1 MEGGGW
7 LWLLVALG
15 MIALAVAF
23 AYVIKQRRS
32 ARSTRERREQATREN
47 YRQGG

>member
-15 MIALAVAF
+15 TIALAAALV
-23 AYVIKQRRS
+23 YVINQRRS
-32 ARSTRERREQATREN
+32 ARSTRERREQTTREN